1 MKFKRIAISD
11 NAEVSVVTEDDG
23 DQLLLLTLEEAPRV
37 SAELTKAIEEYKI

>member
-23 DQLLLLTLEEAPRV
+23 DQLLLLTLEKAQRV